1 MKDNLLEFSLENIEV
16 ALVMLTL
23 AKKEYDLVPQQLKTI
38 KQFEKELWNIYSS
51 IKNLQG
57 KQILNSLSESQPEI
71 FLTKLEQEG
80 IEEDKTIDH
89 LIGILRRHVSE
100 YHVGSFI
107 STLLHNEDNAQKDNY
122 LVGQF
127 LVFAILSIEAC
138 YKIIGSFE
146 KAEEDIPETSES
158 LKKKEFGIEKLL
170 NNWGFSIKPL
180 LEPWINNVGFPVM
193 NKYCLK
199 YIYK

>member
-16 ALVMLTL
+16 SLVMLTL
-23 AKKEYDLVPQQLKTI
+23 AKKEFDLISQQLEII
-38 KQFEKELWNIYSS
+38 KQFEKELWNVYHE

-57 KQILNSLSESQPEI
+57 KQILRSLSESQPEI
-71 FLTKLEQEG
+71 FLTKLEREG

-89 LIGILRRHVSE
+89 LISILRKHTRE
-100 YHVGSFI
+100 YHVGSFL
-107 STLLHNEDNAQKDNY
+107 SKLLHDEDDTQKDNY

-138 YKIIGSFE
+138 YEIIGSFE
-146 KAEEDIPETSES
+146 EAEEDIPETSES

-170 NNWGFSIKPL
+170 NNWGFNIKPL
-180 LEPWINNVGFPVM
+180 LEPWINNIGFPVM

-199 YIYK
+199 YI